1 MFIFD
6 AHCDSLSWEIERNI
20 SLSDSAEGRQWDF
33 QAVKGL
39 NWIEVMAAFIDKKNR
54 DEINFTDFLRLHT
67 RLMAELANN
76 EQVKLITSAEDFKE
90 ADGLGVIFSLEG
102 AEALEGKVENIRR
115 IYEKNVRILG
125 LAWNNDNAFAG
136 GALGNNLPLTAIGL
150 EAVKMINQ
158 MPMVL
163 DGAHLS
169 EKSLAQ
175 VLKLSAKPIIVSHAN
190 SYALCA
196 HPRNLRDDYLREI
209 AALGGV
215 VGVTFVREFL
225 TIDGSTANVVNVAE
239 HIYHLVEVMGIE
251 HVGIGS
257 DFDGVDTP
265 VEGLEKAIYVLRI
278 GSYLRALG
286 FNNEDIAMIMGENF
300 RRVISALI

>member
-6 AHCDSLSWEIERNI
+6 AHCDSLSWKIEENI
-20 SLSDSAEGRQWDF
+20 SLSESIEGRQWDF
-33 QAVKGL
+33 KAVEGL
-39 NWIEVMAAFIDKKNR
+39 NWVEVMAAFIDKNNR
-54 DEINFTDFLRLHT
+54 AEINLADFFNLHT
-67 RLMAELANN
+67 RLQSELAKNP
-76 EQVKLITSAEDFKE
+76 QIKLITSAEDLKNI
-90 ADGLGVIFSLEG
+90 ASLGVIFSLEG
-102 AEALEGKVENIRR
+102 AEALEGKAENIRLL
-115 IYEKNVRILG
+115 YENDVRILG

-136 GALGNNLPLTAIGL
+136 GALGNNLPLTAIGR

-169 EKSLAQ
+169 ERSLAQ
-175 VLKLSAKPIIVSHAN
+175 VLKLSNKPIIVSHAN

-225 TIDGSTANVVNVAE
+225 TKDSSTANIVNVAE

-257 DFDGVDTP
+257 DFDGVDAP
-265 VEGLEKAIYVLRI
+265 VEGLEKAIHMLRI
-278 GSYLRALG
+278 SSYLRALG
-286 FNNEDIAMIMGENF
+286 FNNEDIALIMGENF
-300 RRVISALI
+300 RRVISSII

>member
-6 AHCDSLSWEIERNI
+6 AHCDSLSWEIEKNI
-20 SLSDSAEGRQWDF
+20 SLSDSVEGRQWDF
-33 QAVKGL
+33 QAVQGL

-54 DEINFTDFLRLHT
+54 DEINFADFLNLYARLQS
-67 RLMAELANN
+67 ELAKNPHI
-76 EQVKLITSAEDFKE
+76 KLITSADDFKE
-90 ADGLGVIFSLEG
+90 VDGLGVIFSLEG

-115 IYEKNVRILG
+115 IYEKNVSILG

-136 GALGNNLPLTAIGL
+136 GALGSNLPLSNLGR

-169 EKSLAQ
+169 EKSLAE

-196 HPRNLRDDYLREI
+196 NPRNLRDDYLREI

-225 TIDGSTANVVNVAE
+225 TMEVTTANIVNVAE
-239 HIYHLVEVMGIE
+239 HIYHMVEVMGIE

-257 DFDGVDTP
+257 DFDGVDAP
-265 VEGLEKAIYVLRI
+265 VEGLEKAIHVLRI